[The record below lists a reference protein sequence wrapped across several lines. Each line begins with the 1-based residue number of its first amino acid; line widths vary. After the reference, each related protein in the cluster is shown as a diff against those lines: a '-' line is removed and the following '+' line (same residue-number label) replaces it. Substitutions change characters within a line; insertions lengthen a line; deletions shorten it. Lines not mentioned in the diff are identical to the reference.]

1 MQEESAEGLTG
12 KYRCP
17 VCNNRFLSLD
27 QFLSHIHE
35 LKKRNE
41 KHQLYFNRFEYIPIN
56 SSDHLKS
63 NNNTVD
69 QANSDGSTITHEPY
83 EPDKN
88 DEPELEESD
97 LDLTDEQLAD
107 FDFDSLSPDIEDD
120 IEYDN
125 KDNFE
130 DDVKYDEDDDTDDFF
145 DKFEGFYKE
154 NKENKAK
161 FNPEDYFENVLSDN
175 AKKGRHFGFV
185 PNKKG
190 KYIK

>member
-1 MQEESAEGLTG
+1 
-12 KYRCP
+12 
-17 VCNNRFLSLD
+17 
-27 QFLSHIHE
+27 LSHIDE

-63 NNNTVD
+63 NNNTTD

-107 FDFDSLSPDIEDD
+107 FDFDFDSLSPDIEDD

-125 KDNFE
+125 EDNFE
-130 DDVKYDEDDDTDDFF
+130 DEVKYDEDDDNDDFF